1 MENGVIFVTLHSEK
15 EMRSAAELLW
25 MDQNCATGRR
35 CWMLTVSFASC
46 SVSCYV
52 MRSSGLVES
61 HVGCELVYFCL
72 IPISYL
78 HLHGL
83 HFSMPQSALRFGLIT
98 SPRSHFNLDFEK
110 LSVPI
115 QLLRDPQVELRAQSS
130 PLQGHISIVM
140 YEDVFLSIISE

>member
-1 MENGVIFVTLHSEK
+1 MQ
-15 EMRSAAELLW
+15 
-25 MDQNCATGRR
+25 QNCSEWIKTVLWGEGRT
-35 CWMLTVSFASC
+35 LTVSFASC

-52 MRSSGLVES
+52 MHLSGLVES
-61 HVGCELVYFCL
+61 HVGCKLVYFCL

-83 HFSMPQSALRFGLIT
+83 HFSMPQSALLFGLIT
-98 SPRSHFNLDFEK
+98 SPKSHFKLDFEK

-115 QLLRDPQVELRAQSS
+115 QLLRGGDPQVELRAQSS
-130 PLQGHISIVM
+130 PLQGHLSIVM